1 MITSRSIA
9 VRAVLAVAL
18 MVGFYLFALA
28 IAGALLA
35 IPLLEVE
42 YLGRVTGKLTLVAVV
57 GGCTILWSILPRRDR
72 FEDPG
77 PRLEPAQHPRLFA
90 AIREVA
96 QATGQAMPV
105 EVFLVPNLNAWV
117 AQRGGVMGFGSRR
130 VMGLGLPLLEA
141 LGVRQLK
148 AVLAHEFGHY
158 HGGDTRL
165 GPWIYVTRAAIG
177 RSISQLERQG
187 SALAK
192 PFEWYGNAFLR
203 ITHAV
208 SRRQEFTADELA
220 ARIVGAAAQR
230 DALRT
235 IYGASD
241 AFDRYW
247 RDELMPALQRGL
259 LPPFAGGYRHYL
271 TAGPTNALVEA
282 SLQQAMSQTESDP
295 YDTHPSLAE
304 RLAALEGLPD
314 GEPLGSE
321 PLASTL
327 IENLPELEQ
336 RLVGFLAGPDA
347 KFENVGWEEM
357 GERLWRP
364 LWRERAAR
372 HAAALQGVTLADVPA
387 QAADPA
393 PLAARIGYQ
402 ASEDSPQGEQA
413 AIAGW
418 LLGAATCAALAD
430 RGWTIG
436 ALPGDDVTLAR
447 GAERIRP
454 FTLVRDLADGS
465 LAAGDWLLL
474 CQREGIGGLD
484 LGEATMPP
492 GGLEVSVGSRAWSFV
507 AMEYH
512 RLVLNRTY
520 RVIVT
525 EGAICGARVRGI
537 MGSPTLAPG
546 EAWLDPEFYPDPK
559 LESKYRDLE
568 PGSAEFLEAD
578 AANFRYDGGEIAAVE
593 FTPRKKWGM
602 GNIPSSGRII
612 LRLQGGARRELIL
625 VGQQNG
631 AAIRDALAPGQ
642 REAAAAHAS

>member
-9 VRAVLAVAL
+9 VRAALAIAL
-18 MVGFYLFALA
+18 MAGFYLFALA

-35 IPLLEVE
+35 IPVLEVH

-57 GGCTILWSILPRRDR
+57 GGCTIIWSILPRRDR

-77 PRLEPAQHPRLFA
+77 PRLEPARHPRLFD

-96 QATGQAMPV
+96 RATGQAMPV

-177 RSISQLERQG
+177 RSIDQLSRQG
-187 SALAK
+187 SSLAK

-220 ARIVGAAAQR
+220 AQTIGAVAQR

-259 LPPFAGGYRHYL
+259 RPPFAGGYRHYL
-271 TAGPTNALVEA
+271 GAEPTSAIVES
-282 SLQQAMSQTESDP
+282 SLQHALSQTASDP

-314 GEPLGSE
+314 GEPLAAE
-321 PLASTL
+321 PRAIGLL
-327 IENLPELEQ
+327 EDVPELES
-336 RLVGFLAGPDA
+336 RLIGFLAGPDA
-347 KFENVGWEEM
+347 SFEVVSWEET

-364 LWRERAAR
+364 LWRERAGR
-372 HAAALQGVTLADVPA
+372 HAGALQGITLADLPA

-393 PLAARIGYQ
+393 PLATRVGY
-402 ASEDSPQGEQA
+402 ASSDDDAPGQQA

-418 LLGAATCAALAD
+418 LVGAATCTALAD

-436 ALPGDDVTLAR
+436 ALPGDEVTLIR

-454 FTLVRDLADGS
+454 FSLVKDLAEGT
-465 LAAGDWLLL
+465 LATGDWFLL
-474 CQREGIGGLD
+474 CAREDIGAID
-484 LGEATMPP
+484 LGEAVMPP
-492 GGLEVSVGSRAWSFV
+492 GGLEVRTGSRAWSFV

-512 RLVLNRTY
+512 RVVLNRIY

-525 EGAICGARVRGI
+525 EGSICGARVRGTVT
-537 MGSPTLAPG
+537 SPTLSPG
-546 EAWLDPEFYPDPK
+546 EAWLDPEFYPNPK
-559 LESKYRDLE
+559 LEARYRELE
-568 PGSAEFLEAD
+568 PGSAEFLAAD
-578 AANFRYDGGEIAAVE
+578 PANFRYAGGEIAAVE
-593 FTPRKKWGM
+593 FTPKKKWGM

-612 LRLQGGARRELIL
+612 LRLAGGGRRELIL
-625 VGQQNG
+625 VGEQNG
-631 AAIRDALAPGQ
+631 AAIRDALAPE
-642 REAAAAHAS
+642 RSEAAGTRVA